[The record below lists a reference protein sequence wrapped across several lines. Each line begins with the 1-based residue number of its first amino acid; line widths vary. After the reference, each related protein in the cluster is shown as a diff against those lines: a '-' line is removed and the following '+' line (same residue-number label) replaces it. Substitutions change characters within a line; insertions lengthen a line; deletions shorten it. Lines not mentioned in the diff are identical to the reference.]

1 MMMQHAVRKVGDVTV
16 LDLSG
21 RISPGEAVAFGAG
34 SAPVLLDVVREQVI
48 GGHRKI
54 LLNLENV
61 TYIDSSGLGELV
73 SCMTTAKNRGGQL
86 RICNV
91 KTRVDDLL
99 RITHLDSVL
108 NFATDEATAIKAFA
122 NERPKSAPAA

>member
-1 MMMQHAVRKVGDVTV
+1 MTMQHAVRKVGDVTV

-21 RISPGEAVAFGAG
+21 RISLGEALAFGAG
-34 SAPVLLDVVREQVI
+34 SAPVLLEVVREQVI

-91 KTRVDDLL
+91 KARVDDLL